1 MIKKNTIIISLIFIL
16 TSCGFTPIYLNNN
29 NINFSIEQVDYIGDK
44 ELNNFLKIQLNKYK
58 KKDVDNKIYI
68 EVNSVYNK
76 NVLSKNEAGEVTNYE
91 LKVEVTFLVKSI
103 NRKIKITEKKI
114 IESMDDKFEENRK
127 ERSVK
132 QSFAYSISNKF
143 KSELIN
149 TNDL

>member
-114 IESMDDKFEENRK
+114 IESMDDKFEETRK
-127 ERSVK
+127 ERSIK

>member
-58 KKDVDNKIYI
+58 KKNVDDKIFI
-68 EVNSVYNK
+68 EAESVYNK
-76 NVLSKNEAGEVTNYE
+76 SVLSKNEAGEITNYE
-91 LKVEVTFLVKSI
+91 LKAEVTFLVKST
-103 NRKIKITEKKI
+103 NKKIKIIEKKI
-114 IESMDDKFEENRK
+114 IESMDDKFEETRK
-127 ERSVK
+127 ERSIK
-132 QSFAYSISNKF
+132 QSFAYSISNKL

-149 TNDL
+149 TK

>member
-58 KKDVDNKIYI
+58 KKDVDDKIYI
-68 EVNSVYNK
+68 EVESVYNK
-76 NVLSKNEAGEVTNYE
+76 SALSKNEAGEVTNYE
-91 LKVEVTFLVKSI
+91 LKVEVTFLVKST
-103 NRKIKITEKKI
+103 NKKIKITEKKI
-114 IESMDDKFEENRK
+114 IESMGDKFEETRK
-127 ERSVK
+127 ERSIK
-132 QSFAYSISNKF
+132 QSFAYSISNKL

-149 TNDL
+149 TK